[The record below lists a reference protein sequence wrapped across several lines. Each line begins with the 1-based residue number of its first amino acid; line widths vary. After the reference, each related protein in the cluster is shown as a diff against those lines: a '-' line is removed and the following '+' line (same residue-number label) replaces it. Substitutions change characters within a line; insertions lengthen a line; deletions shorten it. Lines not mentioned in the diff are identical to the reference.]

1 MSKHKSKY
9 ERNRIKKSSS
19 ETNTPISMI
28 DSEQLLCRED
38 TDEQTKNLVSK
49 ILNDDGTL
57 EAKTDACGDALIS
70 LWKQFPVMHKYIRET
85 LYCVIQN
92 TIKNKCKWEEEK
104 LK

>member
-9 ERNRIKKSSS
+9 ARNRTKKSAS
-19 ETNTPISMI
+19 ETNIPISMI

-49 ILNDDGTL
+49 ILNDNSTL
-57 EAKTDACGDALIS
+57 EAKTDACGDVIIS
-70 LWKQFPVMHKYIRET
+70 LWKQLPEMHKYIRET

-92 TIKNKCKWEEEK
+92 TIKTNANGKKK
-104 LK
+104 N

>member
-9 ERNRIKKSSS
+9 ARNRTKKSAS
-19 ETNTPISMI
+19 ETNIPLSLI

-49 ILNDDGTL
+49 ILNDDSTL
-57 EAKTDACGDALIS
+57 EAKTDACGDIIIS
-70 LWKQFPVMHKYIRET
+70 LWKQLPEMHKYIRET

>member
-9 ERNRIKKSSS
+9 ERNRIKKS
-19 ETNTPISMI
+19 ETDTTEKTI
-28 DSEQLLCRED
+28 DSEQLLCREG

-49 ILNDDGTL
+49 ILNDESTL
-57 EAKTDACGDALIS
+57 EAKTDACGDVLIS
-70 LWKQFPVMHKYIRET
+70 LWKQLPEMHKYIRET

-92 TIKNKCKWEEEK
+92 TIKNKCKWEGGEEK